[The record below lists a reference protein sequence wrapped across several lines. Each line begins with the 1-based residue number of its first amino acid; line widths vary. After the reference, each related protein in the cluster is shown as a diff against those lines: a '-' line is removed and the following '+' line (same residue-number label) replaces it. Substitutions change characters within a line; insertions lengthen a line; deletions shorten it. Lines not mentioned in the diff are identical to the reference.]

1 MSFGSLVGGIIG
13 GIHNRSDELSGRE
26 EQRRNREEQLAQNEH
41 GVSRRVADAQRAG
54 IHPLFAL
61 NANLPTYSPSIPVQ
75 SDTSF
80 ARDIGSGIDGLRSQ
94 ESDRALRDAQLK
106 VLESEANRNNAVA
119 QQAAMSSIGRASQ
132 NANTS
137 QDGGTLIS
145 GSGIENRP
153 AQITPVPKD
162 GKFRSAWGLEMSL
175 DPKYAMNHSQI
186 AQDRWGE
193 PGEWI
198 EGAPLYVRELAAEI
212 AARYRKRVSDWDKHN
227 GNWDPYH
234 NRR

>member
-1 MSFGSLVGGIIG
+1 MDWGSMVSGIIG

-26 EQRRNREEQLAQNEH
+26 EQEKNRQSQEDFANT
-41 GVSRRVADAQRAG
+41 GIRKRVWDAKLAG

-80 ARDIGSGIDGLRSQ
+80 AGDIGRGISGGETDM
-94 ESDRALRDAQLK
+94 DRQTRAAQLK
-106 VLESEANRNNAVA
+106 VLESEANRNDAVA
-119 QQAAMSSIGRASQ
+119 EQARMSAVGRAAQ

-145 GSGIENRP
+145 GSGIEQKP
-153 AQITPVPKD
+153 VSVTPVPKD

-212 AARYRKRVSDWDKHN
+212 SRRYRKEINQLESYGSWKFGHRQ
-227 GNWDPYH
+227 
-234 NRR
+234 R

>member
-1 MSFGSLVGGIIG
+1 MSLGSLVSGIIG
-13 GIHNRSDELSGRE
+13 GIHNRSDVLSGRE
-26 EQRRNREEQLAQNEH
+26 EQKFNRESQEDFQRTGIQH
-41 GVSRRVADAQRAG
+41 RVNDAKLAG

-61 NANLPTYSPSIPVQ
+61 NANLPSYSPSIPVQ

-80 ARDIGSGIDGLRSQ
+80 ARDIGQGIDNIAGQADAKRMQ
-94 ESDRALRDAQLK
+94 DAQLK
-106 VLESEANRNNAVA
+106 VLESEANRNDAVA
-119 QQAAMSSIGRASQ
+119 EQARMSAIGRGAQAA
-132 NANTS
+132 NHS

-145 GSGIENRP
+145 GSGIEQKP
-153 AQITPVPKD
+153 VSVTPVPKD

-212 AARYRKRVSDWDKHN
+212 SRRYRKQINQSEAYGSWKFGHRQ
-227 GNWDPYH
+227 
-234 NRR
+234 R